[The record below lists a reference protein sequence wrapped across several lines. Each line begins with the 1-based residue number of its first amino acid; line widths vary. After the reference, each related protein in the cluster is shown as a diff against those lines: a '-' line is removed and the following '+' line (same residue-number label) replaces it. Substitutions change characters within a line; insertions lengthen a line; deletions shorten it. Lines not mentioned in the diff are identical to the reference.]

1 MRRIIEQNSRLGII
15 IVIITVVRLCP
26 LCPWLTFVF
35 GTKMANVTLNAF
47 NLHEKDEL
55 QGQYC
60 IKRRQ
65 HTHGSVLSH
74 LSLEALHREQD
85 RVNLRTPDSKPE
97 EALVLAS
104 PSFVL

>member
-1 MRRIIEQNSRLGII
+1 
-15 IVIITVVRLCP
+15 
-26 LCPWLTFVF
+26 
-35 GTKMANVTLNAF
+35 MANVTLDTF
-47 NLHEKDEL
+47 HLHYMKKEDEL
-55 QGQYC
+55 QRQYR

-85 RVNLRTPDSKPE
+85 RVNLRTPDSEPE